1 MEGAGDEVV
10 SGRIQQSFAT
20 EPQVRGRNIY
30 FMLWDASNWRT
41 NKIIEKIWLRKLDF
55 RKMFNSSCE
64 PVSKNLR
71 KIVG

>member
-1 MEGAGDEVV
+1 MERAGDEVV

-30 FMLWDASNWRT
+30 FMLWDAANFRN

-55 RKMFNSSCE
+55 RKMFNSSYE
-64 PVSKNLR
+64 PLPKNLR
-71 KIVG
+71 KIIG